1 MTLRKRIYN
10 YFKGCREWGKWE
22 AKGLFKRET
31 GIVDV
36 FFIKS
41 PLKRLTGIRALAKAS
56 GT

>member
-41 PLKRLTGIRALAKAS
+41 PLERLTGIRALAKAS